1 MATYLILGIDQKQ
14 YGPATLEQVRAWLA
28 EGRLNSSSQI
38 KRDDSPGWQPLGSYP
53 ELAGAVPPLMNPP
66 PPRTDAALGAQYQ
79 ATEAR
84 VESMLLGPARL
95 DVGDCLARGWHLVMD
110 NAGLFFSAAFV
121 VWIIGTVS
129 QYIPMLGLVYLVFH
143 GVFYGGLYLII
154 LKRIRGEP
162 ANVGMTFDGFRIA
175 LVQLLLAGLIG
186 SLLSWIGIICC
197 LVIPGLYLL
206 VSWIFSLALVMD
218 KRLEFWQAMETS
230 RKRVGA
236 VWFQVFGLMLLA
248 FLPFLLSY
256 FVITGVSISLIIP
269 KVQQML
275 QHLREGGMDPRHMMQ
290 FGFTVGWKS
299 MLLGLITR
307 GVLLLNLPFALSALM
322 YAYEGLFSKERRP

>member
-1 MATYLILGIDQKQ
+1 MATYLILGSDQKQ
-14 YGPATLEQVRAWLA
+14 YGPVSLEQARAWLA

-38 KRDDSPGWQPLGSYP
+38 KRDDSASWQPLAAYP

-66 PPRTDAALGAQYQ
+66 PPRTDAAVGAQYQ
-79 ATEAR
+79 ATE
-84 VESMLLGPARL
+84 SMVAAMLASPAQV
-95 DVGDCLARGWHLVMD
+95 DIGDCLARGWRLSMD
-110 NAGLFFSAAFV
+110 NAGLLFPAAFL
-121 VWIIGTVS
+121 VWIIGTIS

-162 ANVGMTFDGFRIA
+162 ASVGMTFEGFRIA
-175 LVQLLLAGLIG
+175 FVQLLLAGLIG

-197 LVIPGLYLL
+197 LIVPGLYLL
-206 VSWIFSLALVMD
+206 VSWVFSLALVVD

-230 RKRVGA
+230 RKRVGP
-236 VWFQVFGLMLLA
+236 VWFQVFAVMLLA

-256 FVITGVSISLIIP
+256 LVITGFSIALIIP
-269 KVQQML
+269 KIQQMFE
-275 QHLREGGMDPRHMMQ
+275 QIRTGGMDSRHMMH
-290 FGFTVGWKS
+290 FGLAVGGKS
-299 MLLGLITR
+299 MLLGLIVR